1 MVMAG
6 VTKHIYNREIND
18 IKKMWNEQLKHIAN
32 VLDKNYEDTDI
43 VDALKHYYPYE
54 WESVEIRYEYYQTK
68 DKFIKKRNGKAR
80 YRMNAPTEILFE
92 CPMYKKLAS
101 NFYKEN
107 YKNNFSYEIYLME
120 SEKLWNKRKNKIDRV
135 TQKIEKAKS
144 KTQQVTPIFLEKL
157 IGLYE
162 RKNTSQKDKVYII
175 LELQKYYS
183 HQIMQFFFK
192 LNDIE
197 INKQLREIAFKHLQ
211 SFNYNPRL
219 RKQKYMQVHAGNKKR
234 KEYLKKTYPNEVYK
248 IPKTPEELEYRI
260 ENANEQKIKSYDFF
274 ISHSSKDS
282 ISVQKLIKYENSNN
296 KNIYCDWIND
306 DDYLKRHLLCEAT
319 LSVLES
325 RLEQSDSLIF
335 VESDSSMNSMW
346 CKYELNYFLSLNKPI
361 YTIKK
366 QDIEN
371 GKFLISKMKEFWFAD
386 KNYKKMALIEG
397 KKITSQKV
405 V

>member
-1 MVMAG
+1 MAG
-6 VTKHIYNREIND
+6 VTKHIYNREIID

-32 VLDKNYEDTDI
+32 VLEKNYEDTDI

-54 WESVEIRYEYYQTK
+54 WESVEIKYEYYQTK
-68 DKFIKKRNGKAR
+68 DKFIKKKYGKAR

-92 CPMYKKLAS
+92 CSMYEKLAS
-101 NFYKEN
+101 DFYKEN
-107 YKNNFSYEIYLME
+107 YNNNFSYERCLME
-120 SEKLWNKRKNKIDRV
+120 REKLWNKRKNKIDRV

-183 HQIMQFFFK
+183 HQIIQFFFK

-234 KEYLKKTYPNEVYK
+234 KEYLKKIYPNEVYK
-248 IPKTPEELEYRI
+248 IPKTPVELEYRI

-319 LSVLES
+319 LSVLKS

-335 VESDSSMNSMW
+335 VESDSSINSMW

-371 GKFLISKMKEFWFAD
+371 GQFLISEIKEFWFAD
-386 KNYKKMALIEG
+386 ENYKKMALIEG
-397 KKITSQKV
+397 KNIE
-405 V
+405 